1 MISNTDLSET
11 ARVILGAFAL
21 ADAHT
26 LSADTIAEMS
36 RGALSVPVVAE
47 GLDEL
52 QRGGL
57 ADRINDAQ
65 EQSIGYRLN
74 RRGLEASLQLQ
85 QALNRKSTG
94 ESD

>member
-1 MISNTDLSET
+1 LNSSIQLSESS
-11 ARVILGAFAL
+11 RVVLGAFAL

-26 LSADTIAEMS
+26 LSAETISDMS
-36 RGALSVPVVAE
+36 RGALSVQMVAE
-47 GLDEL
+47 ALDEL

-57 ADRINDAQ
+57 ADRINDTP
-65 EQSIGYRLN
+65 EQNTGYRLN
-74 RRGLEASLQLQ
+74 RRGLEASLELQ